1 MIEKKATAQ
10 ETLDVIGDFLS
21 QVRSEKEAE
30 TVSFKDK
37 PEATPTEQS
46 KPKASEGQVN
56 QTNLG
61 KEQTQDAD
69 DGGSTADSTPA
80 NSDEKGKSPVDD
92 QGPKT
97 LDTDEPVS
105 EDGNIGPMR
114 KQEIT
119 QEQKMARAS
128 RLGNAILTKMA
139 EELGAMGETEDEPPK
154 QKTAEDGDDVE
165 VKDDTDKEASE
176 AVDEFLDACLQ
187 KSAAYAQ
194 NAHDSYLMGI
204 LKRAQDEAELAG
216 ADFSQIG
223 IDADMLEK
231 MGGISG
237 LLDKVA
243 AEDAMAVM
251 PEGYDEGMMGMG
263 MDAGMP
269 AEEAGMSEGDL
280 AGLADALA
288 EAGVEPEAID
298 EAAQA
303 VAQLAEAGVAP
314 EEAAEAIR
322 EVVDESMGA
331 GEVAGEEAGEVAA
344 EEAAETSAEEA
355 AEEAAPMEVEASEN
369 KEARERISAAANFL
383 REKLGN

>member
-10 ETLDVIGDFLS
+10 ETLDVINDFLG
-21 QVRSEKEAE
+21 QIRSEKEAE

-46 KPKASEGQVN
+46 KPKASEGQVK

-69 DGGSTADSTPA
+69 DSNSTVDSTPE

-92 QGPKT
+92 QGTKT
-97 LDTDEPVS
+97 LDSDEPVA

-119 QEQKMARAS
+119 QEQKMARAAK
-128 RLGNAILTKMA
+128 LGNAILRKVA
-139 EELGAMGETEDEPPK
+139 EELGAMGETDDEP
-154 QKTAEDGDDVE
+154 EE
-165 VKDDTDKEASE
+165 KEGEEEEGEEKEGEEKE
-176 AVDEFLDACLQ
+176 AVDAFLDDCLQ
-187 KSAAYAQ
+187 KSASYAQ
-194 NAHDSYLMGI
+194 NAHDSYLLGL

-223 IDADMLEK
+223 LDEETFEK
-231 MGGISG
+231 IGGVEG

-243 AEDAMAVM
+243 MEDPAAVM
-251 PEGYDEGMMGMG
+251 PEGMEALPMEG
-263 MDAGMP
+263 AMP
-269 AEEAGMSEGDL
+269 AEGGGEVTEDDL
-280 AGLADALA
+280 AVLSDALA

-303 VAQLAEAGVAP
+303 VSQLAEAGVSP
-314 EEAAEAIR
+314 EEAAQAIQ
-322 EVVDESMGA
+322 EVVNESLEG
-331 GEVAGEEAGEVAA
+331 GEAPVEEAPVEDIPM
-344 EEAAETSAEEA
+344 EEAPVEDV
-355 AEEAAPMEVEASEN
+355 PKEASD
-369 KEARERISAAANFL
+369 EARARISAAAEFL
-383 REKLGN
+383 RETLSK